1 MSIPGYCIPRKIKLL
16 KLSVSPISTPK
27 HLFRGREYPVG
38 IFKPNAQN
46 IENLYFTRMNISGSK
61 TNRNNKLTNL
71 TINII
76 NIKTCTFSNYCI
88 DSNKILHN
96 DKDHQDVLIIG
107 GANLRPT
114 IQRWRRPPFWKKL
127 RCLHTRSTNFDKI
140 LPFDAHWPPTAE
152 HVKISNFLKSKM
164 VAAAMKNCSISQP
177 HMTTHTLI

>member
-27 HLFRGREYPVG
+27 HLFWGREYPVG
-38 IFKPNAQN
+38 IFKTNAQN
-46 IENLYFTRMNISGSK
+46 TENLYFTRMNISGSK

-96 DKDHQDVLIIG
+96 DKDHH
-107 GANLRPT
+107 
-114 IQRWRRPPFWKKL
+114 RWRCKFASNNSKMATATIMKKKL
-127 RCLHTRSTNFDKI
+127 RCLHTRSTDFDKI

-152 HVKISNFLKSKM
+152 HVKISNFWKSKM
-164 VAAAMKNCSISQP
+164 MAAAMKNCSISQP

>member
-27 HLFRGREYPVG
+27 HLFWGREYPVG
-38 IFKPNAQN
+38 IFKLNAQN
-46 IENLYFTRMNISGSK
+46 TENLYFTRMNISGSK

-88 DSNKILHN
+88 DSKKILHN
-96 DKDHQDVLIIG
+96 DTDHQEVLIVG

-114 IQRWRRPPFWKKL
+114 IQRWRRPPF
-127 RCLHTRSTNFDKI
+127 
-140 LPFDAHWPPTAE
+140 
-152 HVKISNFLKSKM
+152 
-164 VAAAMKNCSISQP
+164 
-177 HMTTHTLI
+177 